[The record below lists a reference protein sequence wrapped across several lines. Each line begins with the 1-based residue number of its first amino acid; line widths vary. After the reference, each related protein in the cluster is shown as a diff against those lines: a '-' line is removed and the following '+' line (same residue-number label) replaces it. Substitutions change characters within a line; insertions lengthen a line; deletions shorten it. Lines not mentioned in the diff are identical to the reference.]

1 MVHCMGK
8 SAWPDWSVGVGILRK
23 IIEQLD
29 RGFVNGPLA
38 SPLVPRPIRKY
49 VLRALGYEVHQT
61 ACIAERCY
69 IGSRR
74 VTFEADSFANVG
86 CYFDGNAD
94 IRVEAGAQI
103 GMWSMFATASHEVS
117 EVTSRRA
124 GRDLARPIR
133 VGSGSW
139 IGARS
144 TVLPGVDIGE
154 GCVIGAGSLVIR
166 TCDPNWIYLGT
177 PARKSRPLTTED
189 TSPAS
194 NSMTSDGTR
203 VIDRSERTMSRPN
216 GSVRPPTQAP

>member
-1 MVHCMGK
+1 
-8 SAWPDWSVGVGILRK
+8 VGVLGK

-49 VLRALGYEVHQT
+49 VLRALGYDVHPT

-74 VTFEADSFANVG
+74 VSFEADSFANVG
-86 CYFDGNAD
+86 CFFDGNAD
-94 IRVEAGAQI
+94 IRVGVGVQI
-103 GMWSMFATASHEVS
+103 GMWSVFATATHEIS
-117 EVTSRRA
+117 KLASRRA
-124 GRDLARPIR
+124 GRDVARPIR

-154 GCVIGAGSLVIR
+154 GCVIGAESLVIR
-166 TCDPNWIYLGT
+166 TCDPNWVYLGA
-177 PARKSRPLTTED
+177 PARKSRSLTEED
-189 TSPAS
+189 PSPAS
-194 NSMTSDGTR
+194 NSMTSGGTR
-203 VIDRSERTMSRPN
+203 IIGRIEPTRTP
-216 GSVRPPTQAP
+216 

>member
-1 MVHCMGK
+1 
-8 SAWPDWSVGVGILRK
+8 VGVLRK

-49 VLRALGYEVHQT
+49 VLRAMGYDVHPT

-74 VTFEADSFANVG
+74 VSFEADSFANVG
-86 CYFDGNAD
+86 CFFDGNAD
-94 IRVEAGAQI
+94 IRVGAGVQI
-103 GMWSMFATASHEVS
+103 GMWSVFATATHEIS
-117 EVTSRRA
+117 KLASRRA
-124 GRDLARPIR
+124 GRDVARPIR

-166 TCDPNWIYLGT
+166 TCDPNWVYLGT
-177 PARKSRPLTTED
+177 PARKSRSLTEED
-189 TSPAS
+189 PSPAS
-194 NSMTSDGTR
+194 NSMTSAGTR
-203 VIDRSERTMSRPN
+203 IIDRIE
-216 GSVRPPTQAP
+216 PTRSP

>member
-1 MVHCMGK
+1 VAGTVL
-8 SAWPDWSVGVGILRK
+8 ADWSVGVGIIRT
-23 IIEQLD
+23 IIEQFD

-49 VLRALGYEVHQT
+49 VLRALGYNVHST

-74 VTFEADSFANVG
+74 VSFEADSFANVG

-94 IRVEAGAQI
+94 IRVGAGVQI
-103 GMWSMFATASHEVS
+103 GMWSMFATATHEIS
-117 EVTSRRA
+117 DRASRRA
-124 GRDLARPIR
+124 GRDLGRPIR

-144 TVLPGVDIGE
+144 TVLPGVDIGQ

-166 TCDPNWIYLGT
+166 TCDPNWVYLGA
-177 PARKSRPLTTED
+177 PARKSRSLTEED
-189 TSPAS
+189 PSPAS
-194 NSMTSDGTR
+194 NSMTSAETR
-203 VIDRSERTMSRPN
+203 IIDKIELTRSP
-216 GSVRPPTQAP
+216 